1 MRTERHM
8 FSKTHINKKGN
19 YLVEAAISLPVFI
32 IAVMVM
38 SSVILMYACIED
50 CNFIAANELRRG
62 AAEAAVADT
71 TVSIPYRL
79 KKEIMSKHSQILS
92 ARLTDSGIRTS
103 RWGVD
108 ELIAVRYRLTLG
120 TPDPLG
126 MNAKAHYD
134 LSLVTRA
141 YVGRERDERNMTADE
156 FMDSESV
163 PVFIFPKWGERYHSD
178 GCGFLKAAS
187 RSGTLNQSL
196 RKRYRSCPLCRSGR
210 ASNGTLIYYF
220 PSAGKDYHLPGC
232 SSLQRNFIEIDRE
245 TAEERG
251 YTPCSKCGG

>member
-1 MRTERHM
+1 M
-8 FSKTHINKKGN
+8 FSRILTSKKGN

-71 TVSIPYRL
+71 AVAVPYRL
-79 KKEIMSKHSQILS
+79 KNEITSKHSQIQS
-92 ARLTDSGIRTS
+92 ARLTDAGIRTE

-108 ELIAVRYRLTLG
+108 ELIAVRYRLALE
-120 TPDPLG
+120 TPNPLG
-126 MNAKAHYD
+126 IKANAHYD

-141 YVGRERDERNMTADE
+141 YVGRERNVRRMTEDE
-156 FMDSESV
+156 FMDDDSV
-163 PVFIFPKWGERYHSD
+163 PVFIFPKRGEKYHSD
-178 GCGFLKAAS
+178 GCGFLRADS
-187 RSGTLNQSL
+187 RPGTLGRSV
-196 RKRYRSCPLCRSGR
+196 RKKYKSCPLCRSGK
-210 ASNGTLIYYF
+210 AGDGTLIYFF
-220 PSAGKDYHLPGC
+220 PSAGEDYHLPGC
-232 SSLQRNFIEIDRE
+232 SSLQRNYIEIDKA
-245 TAEERG
+245 TALERG